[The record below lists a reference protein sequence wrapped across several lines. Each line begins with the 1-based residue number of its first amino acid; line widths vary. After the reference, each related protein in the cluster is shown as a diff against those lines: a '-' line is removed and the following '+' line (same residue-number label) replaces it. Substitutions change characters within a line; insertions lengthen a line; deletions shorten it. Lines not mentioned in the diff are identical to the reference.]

1 MTTYIVR
8 RLIQAVVVLLLI
20 TAIVFFAMRLLP
32 GDPIRMLVTMSDQ
45 ASFTQEE
52 IDLLRQKHGLDQP
65 MIVQYANWLKNIVTR
80 GDLGISIL
88 QGSPVINEV
97 SRRIPI
103 TFHLGLVSFVI
114 GAVLGVSLGVVSAVR
129 RGTWIDTLVTVMAN
143 LGITVPVFWMGVIL
157 ISIFS
162 LRFDLLPL
170 MGYTSPF
177 EDFWLST
184 KQLVMPVF
192 CLALFPIA
200 GNARQTRSA
209 MLEVMNQDYIRT
221 AWAKGL
227 KERAVIIRHALK
239 NGLIPVVTLLG
250 AGVSHILGGSV
261 LVETVF
267 AIPGMGRLAI
277 TSVVNQDYPFI
288 QAIILVIAAT
298 TLLVNLIVDLTYGW
312 LDPRIRYG

>member
-8 RLIQAVVVLLLI
+8 RLLLALVVLILV

-45 ASFTQEE
+45 ASFTSEE
-52 IDLLRQKHGLDQP
+52 IDALRHEYGLDKP
-65 MIVQYANWLKNIVTR
+65 IIVQYGDWLWALLH
-80 GDLGISIL
+80 GDLGVSIL
-88 QGSPVINEV
+88 QSTPVINEILH
-97 SRRIPI
+97 RLPI
-103 TFHLGLVSFVI
+103 TFHLGIVSFILGTVI
-114 GAVLGVSLGVVSAVR
+114 GVLLGVISAVK
-129 RGTWIDTLVTVMAN
+129 RGTWLDTVVTFLAN
-143 LGITVPVFWMGVIL
+143 LGITIPVFWLGVL
-157 ISIFS
+157 MLSVFS
-162 LRFDLLPL
+162 VYLDWLPVR
-170 MGYTSPF
+170 GYTSPF
-177 EDFWLST
+177 DDFWMNT
-184 KQLVMPVF
+184 KQMIMPVI

-209 MLEVMNQDYIRT
+209 MLEVMHQDYIRT

-227 KERAVIIRHALK
+227 TERVIVMRHALK

-250 AGVSHILGGSV
+250 AGISNVLGGSV

-277 TSVVNQDYPFI
+277 TSVVNQDYPYI
-288 QAIILVIAAT
+288 QAFILIIAAT
-298 TLLVNLIVDLTYGW
+298 TLLANLAVDLLYGW